1 MSRALVK
8 QADML
13 SALTELFPLWEE
25 TGIILINTT
34 KNIPHQGVLRD
45 FSFSTNKKAGGHGKA
60 SVLGVGMQG
69 SPLFH

>member
-25 TGIILINTT
+25 TGIILINNT
-34 KNIPHQGVLRD
+34 KNIPQI
-45 FSFSTNKKAGGHGKA
+45 AA
-60 SVLGVGMQG
+60 SDMKEERLIEVGEVNG
-69 SPLFH
+69 SVSEEMASKSRLE